1 MYDGFCS
8 RRCVC
13 TLYGP
18 AGDRLKERVPFC
30 TARKPKMLALH
41 GRFRQVNVFSSNARE
56 VSCGKRTSTYKWRTC
71 MVWVLQWMHL
81 GYAGDE
87 VELNESG
94 QFFWPIEAG
103 NCFHAFQRLSLQE
116 FRSKWSALTSH
127 AHCRLCTHPET
138 VRRQYITNG
147 VNAVTKNEKQVRD
160 REESEWANRLYTK
173 GNVPQALAASM
184 R

>member
-30 TARKPKMLALH
+30 TAHKPKMLALH
-41 GRFRQVNVFSSNARE
+41 GRFRRVNVFSSNERE

-94 QFFWPIEAG
+94 QFSGQLRQVIVSTLFRDFHFKNFGQNGQHLQAMPTVGCALILKQCGG
-103 NCFHAFQRLSLQE
+103 N
-116 FRSKWSALTSH
+116 
-127 AHCRLCTHPET
+127 
-138 VRRQYITNG
+138 I
-147 VNAVTKNEKQVRD
+147 
-160 REESEWANRLYTK
+160 
-173 GNVPQALAASM
+173 
-184 R
+184 